1 MILIRGLSNFK
12 KVTKKKLTALPK
24 WLSSKNDFNKAI
36 KLIEDIRA
44 DTNNVK
50 SSSGNKKV
58 FNDLDELINDTKN
71 KKTTRKSAIKKIRNI
86 VSDLDQQRQREST
99 VLQYYKR
106 VIPAAHSFKLT
117 VFL

>member
-1 MILIRGLSNFK
+1 M
-12 KVTKKKLTALPK
+12 
-24 WLSSKNDFNKAI
+24 SSKNDFNKAI

-99 VLQYYKR
+99 VLQYYKSNSSC
-106 VIPAAHSFKLT
+106 PFFQT
-117 VFL
+117 YCVFVE